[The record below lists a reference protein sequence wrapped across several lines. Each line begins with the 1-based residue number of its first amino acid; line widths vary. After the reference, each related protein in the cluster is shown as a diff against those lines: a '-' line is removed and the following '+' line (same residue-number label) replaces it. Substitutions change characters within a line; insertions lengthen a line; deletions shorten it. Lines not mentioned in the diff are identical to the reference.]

1 MRFLILLLACLTSWP
16 AIALDLTVGET
27 TNCTSWLHERDKLQ
41 SFIHSHS
48 GGEIP
53 KGTFVP
59 GAWLIGFLEGYDTA
73 CPKAKPLAAGL
84 DTDAVFERV
93 DRICRS
99 TKTDDTPLLLAAME
113 LVKQLDPQHSDV
125 CTN

>member
-1 MRFLILLLACLTSWP
+1 MRFLILLLACLILSP

-27 TNCTSWLHERDKLQ
+27 TTCTSWLQERDKLQ
-41 SFIHSHS
+41 SFIHGHS

-53 KGTFVP
+53 RGTFVP
-59 GAWLIGFLEGYDTA
+59 GAWLIGFLAGYHTA
-73 CPKAKPLAAGL
+73 CPKVKSLASGL
-84 DTDAVFERV
+84 DMDAVFDRV

-99 TKTDDTPLLLAAME
+99 AKTGDIPLLLVATE